1 MTLAR
6 RPGESFEAYKI
17 RRKRENKEARERTRG
32 TVVWNSSNMIK
43 KPDGTIG
50 ELVKVRNEGTYIK
63 GVAKLHSSHSDK
75 NKYDRLKAKAIKR
88 KLKEREDAKLE
99 S

>member
-17 RRKRENKEARERTRG
+17 RRKEDNAATSERTRG
-32 TVVWNSSNMIK
+32 TVVWNSSNLIK

-50 ELVKVRNEGTYIK
+50 ELVRVRNEGTYVK
-63 GVAKLHSSHSDK
+63 GIEKLHGSHSDK

-88 KLKEREDAKLE
+88 RLKEREDAKLN

>member
-6 RPGESFEAYKI
+6 RPGESFEDYKK

-50 ELVKVRNEGTYIK
+50 ELVKVRNEGTYVK
-63 GVAKLHSSHSDK
+63 GVEKLHGSHSDK
-75 NKYDRLKAKAIKR
+75 NKYDRLKSKAIKR
-88 KLKEREDAKLE
+88 RLKEREDAKLE